1 MRKLDK
7 PYSGSDFSRYQEVF
21 FPRMSK
27 NVYGRSYRVEADNA
41 DWKWAVFFGIVLA
54 IVALVLL

>member
-21 FPRMSK
+21 FPRTSRS
-27 NVYGRSYRVEADNA
+27 VYGSSYRPEVANTDG
-41 DWKWAVFFGIVLA
+41 KWAVFFGIVLA